1 MRSDARKRGK
11 KVPTWKQLDEML
23 LECVDEHGNLEGCSS
38 CGQQMQWRAGE
49 DRKIG
54 ASISLQHNHDDTE
67 CFICHS
73 CNAGH
78 GGSKLGD
85 RYLGLTAKGLK
96 HCVNCGK
103 NKPFDQFGNRKS
115 RNRGL
120 YDICSECN
128 KERSRKHYHD
138 NIKSNPSKRAERLMH
153 ERERYAK
160 IKADPEKYAE
170 YLANKREYRKARR
183 QKSMDR
189 KKAQAVS
196 SQC

>member
-1 MRSDARKRGK
+1 MKDIPTVKVCSRKGCNDLATVSSGPTNFYCEKHYCFRRMRSDARKRGK

-103 NKPFDQFGNRKS
+103 NKPFDQFGNRK
-115 RNRGL
+115 
-120 YDICSECN
+120 
-128 KERSRKHYHD
+128 
-138 NIKSNPSKRAERLMH
+138 
-153 ERERYAK
+153 
-160 IKADPEKYAE
+160 
-170 YLANKREYRKARR
+170 
-183 QKSMDR
+183 
-189 KKAQAVS
+189 
-196 SQC
+196 